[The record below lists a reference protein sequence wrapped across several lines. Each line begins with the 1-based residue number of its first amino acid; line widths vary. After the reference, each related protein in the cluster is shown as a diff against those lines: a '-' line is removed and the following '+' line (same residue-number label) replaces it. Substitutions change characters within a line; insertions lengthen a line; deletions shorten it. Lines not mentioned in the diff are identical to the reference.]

1 MTHIPL
7 DPLTHS
13 LASESRTAPSDARVS
28 ALEEDSRFDAH
39 LRRAERKPE
48 PSERKSRPEAPDAE
62 TRPDAQTDSPPAAE
76 EAADSGGDG
85 EIATEQADLRETG
98 AEQDAAEAEESAEE
112 ARITAAVC
120 VCETVVSMSEPVL
133 GIESTG
139 AATGVETAVAAQATA
154 QPAGLKEASPSG
166 AAILPAETTEGETGG
181 LPRNAGPVEASDH
194 RSTTPVN
201 LENTTVDTTAPQ
213 SQSGDTPLDQADAGV
228 LQSTAVTQTKP
239 AESGSPAEDSAE
251 TPKLPDAEAPL
262 EQAAPI
268 PQATSL
274 DRQDSLDSGNGRRE
288 REARG
293 PATDGSG
300 TTAPV
305 DPPVPAADG
314 PDMTAAVPSTGDG
327 TEAAER
333 SAGKAES
340 FTPAV
345 HTVTETTPQRSGAQ
359 VNAEIPSE
367 STPRAGEADSAD
379 AARFIR
385 RVAGA
390 FEAAGRRGE
399 PIRIQ
404 LTPPE
409 MGTLRLEITMER
421 GEITARL
428 ETDTQD
434 ARNLLLDNLPHLRE
448 RLEQQ
453 NIKINRFDVEYN
465 AGSDGSGP
473 APEDWTRQQ
482 QNRHP
487 ASQERPDRPPETET
501 PARAP
506 RLAEATP
513 DGRINLF
520 A

>member
-48 PSERKSRPEAPDAE
+48 PSEQKSRPEAPDAE

-76 EAADSGGDG
+76 EAADSGGDEETATDPADPG
-85 EIATEQADLRETG
+85 ETNGEQ
-98 AEQDAAEAEESAEE
+98 EA
-112 ARITAAVC
+112 AAVC

-139 AATGVETAVAAQATA
+139 AATGVETAVAAKATA

-181 LPRNAGPVEASDH
+181 LPRNAGPVEASDN

-213 SQSGDTPLDQADAGV
+213 SQNGDTPLDQAAAGV
-228 LQSTAVTQTKP
+228 LQSTTVTQTKP

-251 TPKLPDAEAPL
+251 APKLPDAEAPL

-268 PQATSL
+268 PQATPP

-293 PATDGSG
+293 PTTDGSG

-327 TEAAER
+327 TEVAER

-345 HTVTETTPQRSGAQ
+345 PTATAPPRSGAQ

-379 AARFIR
+379 ASRFIR

-409 MGTLRLEITMER
+409 MGTLRLEITIER